1 MNHARADRSNV
12 NTFIALSKGGPMILM
27 LARRKI
33 EIGEELVFN
42 YNSAFSL
49 YNTKNYK

>member
-1 MNHARADRSNV
+1 
-12 NTFIALSKGGPMILM
+12 MILM

-33 EIGEELVFN
+33 NIGEEIVFN

-49 YNTKNYK
+49 YNIKNYK